1 MVRGA
6 RGGDEEVG
14 GAEGGAGVSVLL
26 FFSLSLIRRG
36 ARAHTPH
43 PRGKFGGGVYF
54 LFFFHQRGL
63 RWGWREWW
71 QAEAHAR
78 AATPTESLSEPRM
91 AADSLAMSARS
102 SANVLHARTDLIS
115 SLHCCKNEEEEEMTR
130 EACQSSAV
138 FPPPL
143 FFPCNFPHTL
153 GTAWDGRVA
162 LFFVLRT

>member
-54 LFFFHQRGL
+54 LFFFPSERVEMGMERVVAGGGTRPRGDTY
-63 RWGWREWW
+63 RIFE
-71 QAEAHAR
+71 R
-78 AATPTESLSEPRM
+78 AA
-91 AADSLAMSARS
+91 
-102 SANVLHARTDLIS
+102 
-115 SLHCCKNEEEEEMTR
+115 
-130 EACQSSAV
+130 
-138 FPPPL
+138 
-143 FFPCNFPHTL
+143 
-153 GTAWDGRVA
+153 DGC
-162 LFFVLRT
+162 